1 MCYWY
6 SELVETVYVE
16 IVLVRYLYVELN
28 ELVLH

>member
-16 IVLVRYLYVELN
+16 IVLVPVRRKPES
-28 ELVLH
+28 VLH